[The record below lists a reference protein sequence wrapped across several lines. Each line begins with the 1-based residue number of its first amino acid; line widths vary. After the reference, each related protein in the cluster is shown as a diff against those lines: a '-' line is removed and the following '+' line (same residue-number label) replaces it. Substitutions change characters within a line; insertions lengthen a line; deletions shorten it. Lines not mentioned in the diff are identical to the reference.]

1 MLIEHVLL
9 CHLEYCG
16 GRLRVPLPAGE
27 IQDLPAEPGGE
38 ELPHLLPAV
47 CWSLRGHQ
55 DQVPPGITRHLQ
67 GEWGLRASLVPCVL
81 SLQSGYVARLALY
94 CSAWFVSVEKGIT
107 LSRQSKD
114 TALSYSVT
122 QCNGGQRSS
131 SDYRSASLIIKEAHT
146 FWCFSLR

>member
-1 MLIEHVLL
+1 MYDCLLRARTASLNIEHYLKYYLNPVLMLIEHVLL

-55 DQVPPGITRHLQ
+55 DQVPPGITRRLQ
-67 GEWGLRASLVPCVL
+67 GECGLRACLVPCLVPPEWIRNQAGAVL
-81 SLQSGYVARLALY
+81 LGLVR
-94 CSAWFVSVEKGIT
+94 
-107 LSRQSKD
+107 LSRKRYN
-114 TALSYSVT
+114 LV
-122 QCNGGQRSS
+122 SS
-131 SDYRSASLIIKEAHT
+131 
-146 FWCFSLR
+146 F